1 METAIPDGTMH
12 KNVEVVIG
20 RLATDSKLLRR
31 FSESPGAVLSELI
44 EQGLELTDVEFQA
57 LAVTNGDVLWS
68 IAQLLDRRLRKA

>member
-1 METAIPDGTMH
+1 MH

-31 FSESPGAVLSELI
+31 FSESPSAVLSELI

-57 LAVTNGDVLWS
+57 LAVTNGDVLGS

>member
-1 METAIPDGTMH
+1 MH

-31 FSESPGAVLSELI
+31 FSESPGTVLSELI

-57 LAVTNGDVLWS
+57 LALTSADVLAS